1 MSNCLLCKK
10 CKRNSYLLHAVAQ
23 LICLGPSYQA
33 FSFTVERKWWQNDC
47 LTRLSAEFAT
57 PLAGNRKIFFQSFCK
72 CQVWKKDS
80 SLPRWYRRWEG
91 RLHPC
96 LKAIY
101 FDIMDPHFLNV
112 VSCRVVVR
120 TAVVKRRLL
129 FPSVVFL
136 FAGMVMHRTKQASLM
151 TDMSLI

>member
-1 MSNCLLCKK
+1 M
-10 CKRNSYLLHAVAQ
+10 
-23 LICLGPSYQA
+23 
-33 FSFTVERKWWQNDC
+33 
-47 LTRLSAEFAT
+47 
-57 PLAGNRKIFFQSFCK
+57 
-72 CQVWKKDS
+72 S
-80 SLPRWYRRWEG
+80 SLKN
-91 RLHPC
+91 RLQSTTVVQKL

-101 FDIMDPHFLNV
+101 FDILDPHFLNV

>member
-1 MSNCLLCKK
+1 MMAERLFDSI
-10 CKRNSYLLHAVAQ
+10 VGW
-23 LICLGPSYQA
+23 ICN
-33 FSFTVERKWWQNDC
+33 T
-47 LTRLSAEFAT
+47 
-57 PLAGNRKIFFQSFCK
+57 AGRQQKDFFFQSFCK
-72 CQVWKKDS
+72 CQVWKTDS

-101 FDIMDPHFLNV
+101 FDILDPHFLNV

-151 TDMSLI
+151 TDMSLILWKNTERWKRRSCGGGGLQSHLQLCSSRQADELK